1 MQRFV
6 AITLVLTA
14 LASPALATTDQEFI
28 AVLRKN
34 SQMLETQ
41 INGWMNE
48 RTVRC
53 PKQQTSVEKEA
64 CVTAFNTLIARHR
77 AEQSMNELRIAS
89 LGLNEDRKN
98 GISRAVTPPML
109 DRHNKETLDLEVAV
123 KLMFPAPNDST
134 AKEAPTPVVTPPTP
148 PSIALPPP
156 STLVQPTPVTLE
168 KHASAEVK
176 LPPTGVLHAKKGS
189 SGVAP
194 FNVIGAKENH
204 YLVRLVNEDGR
215 KREITIFVRAG
226 SRYDGKVPFG
236 KYRILTAHGT
246 NWISEK
252 DLFGDETEFA
262 RIRTRDDGEV
272 VNFYQ
277 DKTTTTTHG
286 KTIIRTI
293 AHGKSLTLEKIAG
306 GNVERSR
313 ITRAEFEDN

>member
-1 MQRFV
+1 MQRFAAV
-6 AITLVLTA
+6 MLVLTA
-14 LASPALATTDQEFI
+14 IASPALAMTDQEFI
-28 AVLRKN
+28 ATYRKN
-34 SQMLETQ
+34 IQQLESQ
-41 INGWMNE
+41 INGCMKE

-53 PKQQTSVEKEA
+53 PKQQSSAEKAA
-64 CVTAFNTLIARHR
+64 CDSAFNTLIARHR
-77 AEQSMNELRIAS
+77 DEQSMNELRIAAF
-89 LGLNEDRKN
+89 GLNEDRKN
-98 GISRAVTPPML
+98 GIFRTLGTEVI
-109 DRHNKETLDLEVAV
+109 DRHNKVTLDLEFAV

-134 AKEAPTPVVTPPTP
+134 AKEPPTPVVTPPTP
-148 PSIALPPP
+148 PSIALPP

-204 YLVRLVNEDGR
+204 YVVRLVNEDGR

-262 RIRTRDDGEV
+262 RIRTKDDGEV

-277 DKTTTTTHG
+277 DKTTTSTHG

-306 GNVERSR
+306 GNVERSH

>member
-1 MQRFV
+1 
-6 AITLVLTA
+6 
-14 LASPALATTDQEFI
+14 
-28 AVLRKN
+28 
-34 SQMLETQ
+34 
-41 INGWMNE
+41 
-48 RTVRC
+48 
-53 PKQQTSVEKEA
+53 
-64 CVTAFNTLIARHR
+64 
-77 AEQSMNELRIAS
+77 MNELRIAAF
-89 LGLNEDRKN
+89 GLNEDRKN
-98 GISRAVTPPML
+98 GIFRTLGTEVL
-109 DRHNKETLDLEVAV
+109 DRHNKVTLDLEFAV

-148 PSIALPPP
+148 PSIALSPP
-156 STLVQPTPVTLE
+156 STLVQPTPVALE
-168 KHASAEVK
+168 KQVK

-189 SGVAP
+189 SGEAP

-262 RIRTRDDGEV
+262 RIRTKDDGEV
-272 VNFYQ
+272 VNFYL
-277 DKTTTTTHG
+277 DKTTTTNHG

>member
-1 MQRFV
+1 
-6 AITLVLTA
+6 
-14 LASPALATTDQEFI
+14 
-28 AVLRKN
+28 
-34 SQMLETQ
+34 MLETQ

-89 LGLNEDRKN
+89 LGFNEDRKN

-168 KHASAEVK
+168 KHASAEV
-176 LPPTGVLHAKKGS
+176 
-189 SGVAP
+189 
-194 FNVIGAKENH
+194 
-204 YLVRLVNEDGR
+204 
-215 KREITIFVRAG
+215 
-226 SRYDGKVPFG
+226 
-236 KYRILTAHGT
+236 
-246 NWISEK
+246 
-252 DLFGDETEFA
+252 
-262 RIRTRDDGEV
+262 
-272 VNFYQ
+272 
-277 DKTTTTTHG
+277 
-286 KTIIRTI
+286 
-293 AHGKSLTLEKIAG
+293 
-306 GNVERSR
+306 
-313 ITRAEFEDN
+313 